1 MSEHAKNN
9 VANVFADAFE
19 IAALGAFLTMVA
31 LVAHLCG
38 A

>member
-1 MSEHAKNN
+1 MSEHAKKN
-9 VANVFADAFE
+9 VANAFADAFE
-19 IAALGAFLTMVA
+19 IAALASFLTMIA